1 MTCRVFQQCLGI
13 LLRTHCNRIDPLPNT
28 NCSAGLAS
36 LARLSETPTAV
47 TLNLYDAMVRQM
59 TGMHFAVQTFALVSL
74 KLNNRSIHLVHCSD
88 VQTDTVHC

>member
-1 MTCRVFQQCLGI
+1 MPWNIV
-13 LLRTHCNRIDPLPNT
+13 THSLQSDRPAAKY

-47 TLNLYDAMVRQM
+47 TLNLYDAMM
-59 TGMHFAVQTFALVSL
+59 TRMHFAVQTFALVSL

-88 VQTDTVHC
+88 VQTDIAHC

>member
-1 MTCRVFQQCLGI
+1 MPWNIV
-13 LLRTHCNRIDPLPNT
+13 TH
-28 NCSAGLAS
+28 S
-36 LARLSETPTAV
+36 LQSDRPAAKYNAV